1 MSPMPFMGVVAE
13 NDKIQIT
20 FSADPEN
27 AGSTAVMTGYVPDG
41 VHPPPPTEFDM
52 VAPGGVENQ
61 FTRVRPALSLKITV
75 DTPPAGSG
83 LLEVFVNGELRD
95 REQVS
100 DVIWTY
106 GIV

>member
-1 MSPMPFMGVVAE
+1 MPFMGVVSE
-13 NDKIQIT
+13 NDKIQVT
-20 FSADPEN
+20 FSA
-27 AGSTAVMTGYVPDG
+27 AGDNSGSSALMTGYVPDG
-41 VHPPPPTEFDM
+41 VHPPAPTEFDM

-61 FTRVRPALSLKITV
+61 FTRVRPALSMKITV

-83 LLEVFVNGELRD
+83 ILEVFVNDELRD

-100 DVIWTY
+100 DVVWTY